1 MTPLSLLP
9 KGVTP
14 VITYHASIHV
24 TVVGI
29 HLVDWNWFSIFD
41 PNFDCFLGLHP
52 HTIRKTKAKKKR
64 DRLIKITTNLE
75 STVYLSPRF
84 QTRVFAGDTSN
95 KLTKFII
102 SCYIRR
108 DLLFWHKHK
117 QKKNLEHGYR
127 CFESKK
133 HQTQH
138 NKIYWRTQAADL
150 ATSFP
155 AVGDSS
161 IRSWTRTTTHPS

>member
-52 HTIRKTKAKKKR
+52 HTIRKTKAKKKETGLLKLQQILKAR
-64 DRLIKITTNLE
+64 YI
-75 STVYLSPRF
+75 SH
-84 QTRVFAGDTSN
+84 RVFKRVFSRE
-95 KLTKFII
+95 I
-102 SCYIRR
+102 
-108 DLLFWHKHK
+108 
-117 QKKNLEHGYR
+117 
-127 CFESKK
+127 
-133 HQTQH
+133 
-138 NKIYWRTQAADL
+138 QA
-150 ATSFP
+150 TN
-155 AVGDSS
+155 
-161 IRSWTRTTTHPS
+161 